1 LATGVSWIAGERI
14 DALTKF
20 SWRPWLYIISIL
32 GFLWSLTPNPAM
44 RKVVLALIVTTLGVA
59 IERILDKN

>member
-1 LATGVSWIAGERI
+1 
-14 DALTKF
+14 
-20 SWRPWLYIISIL
+20 
-32 GFLWSLTPNPAM
+32 M